1 MMAQAERCG
10 GSGWHGSS
18 PEHADGGGG
27 RRRSGWRHEPAWH
40 RRARRAR
47 SYARVTAALAR
58 ELVRLSEHHG
68 SAAPYGLTSGR
79 EKRSPDFN
87 EKMVSVLAKLGT
99 SQAAIITL
107 LSKMSSR
114 LARLESHG
122 LKSQAEPES
131 KPDVDTRPEYQSGA
145 VGGEPLP
152 GSPAPQ
158 RPGVVG
164 LGGGGGGGEVA
175 AQSPQERKSVGEGG
189 GSVAASSRGP
199 SRPTASSSIFP
210 ERPIEHTIIGV
221 GTKVR
226 LCGLENISYNDKKGV
241 VIQDRTTTS
250 GRLAVRL
257 EDGQESRV
265 LRDKLVISIF

>member
-47 SYARVTAALAR
+47 SYARVTAALVR

-79 EKRSPDFN
+79 E
-87 EKMVSVLAKLGT
+87 AKPGLQREDGQCPREARRQP
-99 SQAAIITL
+99 S
-107 LSKMSSR
+107 

-164 LGGGGGGGEVA
+164 LDGGGGGGQVA

-189 GSVAASSRGP
+189 GSVAASSRGH